1 MAVLRNLSL
10 ALATAAALTGAAA
23 EAHPRLVSS
32 TPGANA
38 LASRPASVQ
47 LRFSERLVAPMTGA
61 DVVMTGMPGA
71 MQHQPVK
78 MNGFVASMGTDGKTL
93 TLVRKQPLPAGRYTV
108 SWHAVSVDTHRVAG
122 RFAFAVK

>member
-1 MAVLRNLSL
+1 MAVLRSLSL

-78 MNGFVASMGTDGKTL
+78 MNGFVASMGADGKTL

-108 SWHAVSVDTHRVAG
+108 LWHAVSVDTHRVAG